1 MKADGH
7 LARVTRLEQGHS
19 LSGLARELGINK
31 GQLSKVEMGL
41 AGLSPGKMRALA
53 DKLGLPMDELAPEL
67 ATMKANGS

>member
-31 GQLSKVEMGL
+31 GQLSRVEKGVE
-41 AGLSPGKMRALA
+41 GLSPGKMRALA
-53 DKLGLPMDELAPEL
+53 DKLGLSMDELAPEL
-67 ATMKANGS
+67 ATLRADRP